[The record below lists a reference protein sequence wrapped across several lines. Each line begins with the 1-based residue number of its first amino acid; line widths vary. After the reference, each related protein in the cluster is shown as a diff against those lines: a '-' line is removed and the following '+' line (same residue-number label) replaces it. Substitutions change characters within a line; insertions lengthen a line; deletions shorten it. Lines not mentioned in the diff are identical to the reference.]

1 MNENDNTQCLIFLL
15 NQYVKLK
22 ERIESLEKENKMLRN
37 KNRYLYEEKMYQ
49 KWLNKKED

>member
-22 ERIESLEKENKMLRN
+22 KRIESLEKENEMLRS